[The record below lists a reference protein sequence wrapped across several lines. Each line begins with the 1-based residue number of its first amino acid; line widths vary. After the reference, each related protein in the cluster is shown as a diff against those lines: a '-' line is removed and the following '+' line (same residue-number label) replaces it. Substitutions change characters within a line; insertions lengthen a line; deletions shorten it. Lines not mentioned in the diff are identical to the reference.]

1 MGVRQSSEV
10 HESMHTFF
18 KPQLTDQW
26 GLKMSFQSVSF
37 LQASFYYTPIFFRT
51 LVHPV
56 SLSVGSPDG
65 RSWKTVNDEIFSS
78 VGSKTL
84 LNLVA
89 SELRRELRKVAFE
102 YINGWV
108 FHTKNALHVKEL
120 LQNASKR
127 FAQIRDGIF
136 AEETKRSLERLF
148 VADPR
153 YQARLSTKDDMN
165 EAIEEVLRRVLSQ
178 CRLTWELGLFSS
190 SDRRSFG
197 IRLMVLMQ
205 DHLYEYL
212 SQKDEESMMSSSHF
226 HHFDSFLSILEQFK
240 GVDTRFDKAL
250 CDYEAA
256 LQCLPDD
263 GSSLYGGGLKE
274 FWQEL
279 TRLGEYLNGELEKD
293 FFEEPSLNDDFDED
307 SLFLEIQSEEVIND
321 VVELDQ
327 CDIDVGTGLD
337 WDSTSNDS
345 ISTVADTFDLGF
357 VSIENFQL
365 EPSPSVLCR

>member
-1 MGVRQSSEV
+1 
-10 HESMHTFF
+10 MHTFF

-37 LQASFYYTPIFFRT
+37 LQASFYYTPIFSRT

-108 FHTKNALHVKEL
+108 FHTKNALYVKEL

-136 AEETKRSLERLF
+136 AEETKRSLETLF

-153 YQARLSTKDDMN
+153 YQARLSTRDDIN
-165 EAIEEVLRRVLSQ
+165 EAVEEVLRRVLSQ

-307 SLFLEIQSEEVIND
+307 SLFWEIQSEEVIND

-327 CDIDVGTGLD
+327 CDIDVGTGLG

-345 ISTVADTFDLGF
+345 ISTVTDTFNLGL
-357 VSIENFQL
+357 SSSENFQL
-365 EPSPSVLCR
+365 EPSPSILCR

>member
-1 MGVRQSSEV
+1 MSQC
-10 HESMHTFF
+10 TLFF

-37 LQASFYYTPIFFRT
+37 LQASFYYTPIFSRT

-190 SDRRSFG
+190 SDR
-197 IRLMVLMQ
+197 
-205 DHLYEYL
+205 
-212 SQKDEESMMSSSHF
+212 
-226 HHFDSFLSILEQFK
+226 
-240 GVDTRFDKAL
+240 L

-307 SLFLEIQSEEVIND
+307 SLFWEIQSEEVIND

-327 CDIDVGTGLD
+327 CDIDVGTGLG

-345 ISTVADTFDLGF
+345 ISTVTDTFNLGF
-357 VSIENFQL
+357 SSSENFQL
-365 EPSPSVLCR
+365 EPSPSILCR

>member
-1 MGVRQSSEV
+1 M
-10 HESMHTFF
+10 
-18 KPQLTDQW
+18 
-26 GLKMSFQSVSF
+26 
-37 LQASFYYTPIFFRT
+37 
-51 LVHPV
+51 
-56 SLSVGSPDG
+56 
-65 RSWKTVNDEIFSS
+65 
-78 VGSKTL
+78 

-108 FHTKNALHVKEL
+108 FHTKNALYVKEL

-136 AEETKRSLERLF
+136 AEETKRSLETLF

-153 YQARLSTKDDMN
+153 YQARLSTRDDMN
-165 EAIEEVLRRVLSQ
+165 EAVEEVLRRVLSQ

-293 FFEEPSLNDDFDED
+293 FFEEPCLNDDFDED
-307 SLFLEIQSEEVIND
+307 SLFWEIQSEEVIND

-327 CDIDVGTGLD
+327 CDIDAGAGLG
-337 WDSTSNDS
+337 WDNSSNDS
-345 ISTVADTFDLGF
+345 ISTVTDTFDLGF
-357 VSIENFQL
+357 SSIENFQL

>member
-1 MGVRQSSEV
+1 
-10 HESMHTFF
+10 MHTFF

-37 LQASFYYTPIFFRT
+37 LQASFYYTPIFSRT

-108 FHTKNALHVKEL
+108 FHTKNALYVKEL

-136 AEETKRSLERLF
+136 AEETKRSLETLF

-153 YQARLSTKDDMN
+153 YQARLSTRDDMN
-165 EAIEEVLRRVLSQ
+165 EAVEEVLRRVLSQ

-293 FFEEPSLNDDFDED
+293 FFEEPCLNDDFDED
-307 SLFLEIQSEEVIND
+307 SLFWEIQSEEVIND

-327 CDIDVGTGLD
+327 CDIDAGAGLG
-337 WDSTSNDS
+337 WDNSSNDS
-345 ISTVADTFDLGF
+345 ISTVTDTFDLGF
-357 VSIENFQL
+357 SSIENFQL
-365 EPSPSVLCR
+365 EPSPSVLCC